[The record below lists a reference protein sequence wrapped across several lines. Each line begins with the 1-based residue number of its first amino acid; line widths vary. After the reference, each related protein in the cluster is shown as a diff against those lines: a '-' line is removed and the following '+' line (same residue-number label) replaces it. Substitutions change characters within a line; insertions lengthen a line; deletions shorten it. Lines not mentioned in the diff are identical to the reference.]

1 MNTIVELLGVGRR
14 YGTVVPLD
22 ALRSVDLRIGEGEW
36 VGVVGPSGS
45 GKSTLLNVIGCL
57 DQATSGTYRLVGV
70 DTSDLCDKQRTE
82 LRALH
87 IGFVFQSFHL
97 LSHRTV
103 VENVM
108 LGEVYRG
115 LERRGR
121 RDRALASL
129 DRVGLRGRGDDVP
142 SILSGGQRQRVA
154 IARAITGEPDLL
166 LCDEPTGNL
175 DTGTTETI
183 LDLLRDLHRQG
194 LTIVS
199 ITHSDEVAAAAERT
213 IRIVDGSIVSDAANE
228 PARARQ

>member
-70 DTSDLCDKQRTE
+70 DTSDLRDKQRTE